1 MAVEYLLS
9 CNKEKQ
15 QPSTHEIL
23 DLTWLKTLVIDYIS
37 NIFSIFVTMYHEILC
52 LYLYFQNMGKNLATL
67 QMCMCVRVGGV
78 EVWGMRTLSTPPFP
92 PSFMIS
98 LQGDAH

>member
-1 MAVEYLLS
+1 MVQNTGHRL
-9 CNKEKQ
+9 
-15 QPSTHEIL
+15 P
-23 DLTWLKTLVIDYIS
+23 S
-37 NIFSIFVTMYHEILC
+37 NIFSIFVTMYHEILW

-67 QMCMCVRVGGV
+67 QMCMCVRGGGR
-78 EVWGMRTLSTPPFP
+78 EVWGIRTLSTPPFP